1 MSQTTQLVNTEKSV
15 PQAPA
20 QVIAL
25 DPRSAEQTQGS
36 SRHLRILQLSDLL
49 SRHLNIAQIV
59 EAFMAEI
66 ADDVD
71 FCGYRFSCDDINIIV
86 EHGVIEG
93 FNANYRLKIQN
104 RMLGELTLFKLS
116 SFNSR
121 ELCELEE
128 LLCSLIYPIKNALM
142 YQIALKSAYR
152 DPLTGLN
159 NRLAMEMN
167 LPREIDLAK
176 RHSQAMALL
185 VMDLDGFKAIN
196 DGYGHDV
203 GDQVL
208 REVASV
214 ISQVVR
220 NTDLVYRY
228 GGDEF
233 VGGLVQTDIH
243 GAIDVS
249 ERIRGSIDN
258 LDLGAFGVPGPV
270 QVSVGITLVRQGDTF
285 ISTFKRADRAL
296 YQAKLNGKNQIIIC

>member
-1 MSQTTQLVNTEKSV
+1 MSQTTQLVNTDKST
-15 PQAPA
+15 PQVPA

-25 DPRSAEQTQGS
+25 DPRSAEPTPGN
-36 SRHLRILQLSDLL
+36 RKHLRILQLSDLL
-49 SRHLNIAQIV
+49 SRHLDIAQII

-66 ADDVD
+66 AEGVNY
-71 FCGYRFSCDDINIIV
+71 CGYRFSCSDINATV

-121 ELCELEE
+121 ELCELED

-176 RHSQAMALL
+176 RHSQAMAVL

-196 DGYGHDV
+196 DGHGHDV

-208 REVASV
+208 REVADV

-220 NTDLVYRY
+220 NTDLVFRY

-233 VGGLVQTDIH
+233 VCGLAQTDIH

-249 ERIRGSIDN
+249 ERIRSSIDN
-258 LDLGAFGVPGPV
+258 LELSACGVNGQV
-270 QVSVGITLVRQGDTF
+270 QISIGITLVRHGDTF
-285 ISTFKRADRAL
+285 MSTFKRADKAL

>member
-1 MSQTTQLVNTEKSV
+1 MSQTTQLFSSQKSI
-15 PQAPA
+15 PKAPA

-25 DPRSAEQTQGS
+25 DPRPGDTSQKDNKYV
-36 SRHLRILQLSDLL
+36 RILQLSDLL
-49 SRHLNIAQIV
+49 SRNLEIEQVIEV
-59 EAFMAEI
+59 FMAEI
-66 ADDVD
+66 SDEVD
-71 FCGYRFSCDDINIIV
+71 FCGYRFRCDDINTTI
-86 EHGVIEG
+86 ESGVIEG
-93 FNANYRLKIQN
+93 FNATYRLKIQN

-121 ELCELEE
+121 ELCELEDI
-128 LLCSLIYPIKNALM
+128 LCSLIYPIKNALM

-159 NRLAMEMN
+159 NRTSMEKN

-176 RHSQAMALL
+176 RYSQSMALL
-185 VMDLDGFKAIN
+185 VMDLDGFKEIN
-196 DGYGHDV
+196 DGFGHDV

-208 REVASV
+208 REVAES

-233 VGGLVQTDIH
+233 VGGLAQTDIH
-243 GAIDVS
+243 GAIDVC
-249 ERIRGSIDN
+249 ERIRCSIEN
-258 LDLGAFGVPGPV
+258 LDLSGFGVKG
-270 QVSVGITLVRQGDTF
+270 QVRVSIGITLVRHGDNF
-285 ISTFKRADRAL
+285 LSAFKRADKAL

>member
-1 MSQTTQLVNTEKSV
+1 MSQTTQLMNSEKAMA
-15 PQAPA
+15 QLPA

-25 DPRSAEQTQGS
+25 DTRSNERTQGNKK
-36 SRHLRILQLSDLL
+36 RLRILQLSDLL
-49 SRHLNIAQIV
+49 SRNLDIVQIIEV
-59 EAFMAEI
+59 FMAEI
-66 ADDVD
+66 AHDVR
-71 FCGYRFSCDDINIIV
+71 FCGYRFSCDDIGADV
-86 EHGVIEG
+86 EQGVIEG

-104 RMLGELTLFKLS
+104 RLLGELTLFKLS
-116 SFNSR
+116 SFNSG
-121 ELCELEE
+121 ELCELED

-159 NRLAMEMN
+159 NRLSMEKN

-176 RHSQAMALL
+176 RHKQAMALL
-185 VMDLDGFKAIN
+185 VMDLDGFKDIN
-196 DGYGHDV
+196 DSFGHDV

-208 REVASV
+208 REVAEV
-214 ISQVVR
+214 ISHVVR

-233 VGGLVQTDIH
+233 VGGLAQTDIH

-249 ERIRGSIDN
+249 ERIRSSIDN
-258 LDLGAFGVPGPV
+258 LDLGAFGVNSKV
-270 QVSVGITLVRQGDTF
+270 QVSIGITLVRHGDDF
-285 ISTFKRADRAL
+285 SSTFKRADKAL

>member
-1 MSQTTQLVNTEKSV
+1 MSQTTQLVNTDKSI
-15 PQAPA
+15 PQVPA

-25 DPRSAEQTQGS
+25 DPRTVEQTQGN
-36 SRHLRILQLSDLL
+36 RKHLRILQLSDLL
-49 SRHLNIAQIV
+49 SRHLDIAQII
-59 EAFMAEI
+59 EAFMSEI
-66 ADDVD
+66 ADDVNY
-71 FCGYRFSCDDINIIV
+71 CGYRFSCNDINATL

-121 ELCELEE
+121 ELCELED

-176 RHSQAMALL
+176 RHSQAMAVL

-196 DGYGHDV
+196 DGHGHDV

-208 REVASV
+208 REVAEV

-220 NTDLVYRY
+220 NTDLVFRY

-233 VGGLVQTDIH
+233 VCGLAQTDTH

-249 ERIRGSIDN
+249 ERIRSSIDN
-258 LDLGAFGVPGPV
+258 LELSAFGVNGQV
-270 QVSVGITLVRQGDTF
+270 QISIGITLVRQGDTF
-285 ISTFKRADRAL
+285 MSTFKRADKAL
-296 YQAKLNGKNQIIIC
+296 YRAKLNGKNQIIIC

>member
-1 MSQTTQLVNTEKSV
+1 MSQTTQLVNTDKSI
-15 PQAPA
+15 PQVPA

-25 DPRSAEQTQGS
+25 DPRSAEQTQGK
-36 SRHLRILQLSDLL
+36 RKHLRILQLSDLL
-49 SRHLNIAQIV
+49 SRHLDIAQII
-59 EAFMAEI
+59 EAFIAEI
-66 ADDVD
+66 ADDVHY
-71 FCGYRFSCDDINIIV
+71 CGYRFSCSDINATI

-104 RMLGELTLFKLS
+104 RMLGELTLFKLT

-121 ELCELEE
+121 ELCELED

-176 RHSQAMALL
+176 RHSQAMAIL

-196 DGYGHDV
+196 DGHGHDV

-208 REVASV
+208 REVAEV

-220 NTDLVYRY
+220 NTDLVFRY

-233 VGGLVQTDIH
+233 VCGLAQTDIH

-249 ERIRGSIDN
+249 ERIRSSIDN
-258 LDLGAFGVPGPV
+258 LELSAFGVAGQV
-270 QVSVGITLVRQGDTF
+270 QISIGITLVRHGDTF
-285 ISTFKRADRAL
+285 MSTFKRADKAL

>member
-1 MSQTTQLVNTEKSV
+1 MSQTTQLVNSDKAIA
-15 PQAPA
+15 QLPA

-25 DPRSAEQTQGS
+25 DTRSGVRAQGNK
-36 SRHLRILQLSDLL
+36 RNLRILQLSDLL
-49 SRHLNIAQIV
+49 SRNLDIAQVIDV
-59 EAFMAEI
+59 FMAEI
-66 ADDVD
+66 APDVK
-71 FCGYRFSCDDINIIV
+71 FCGYRFRCDDINATI

-104 RMLGELTLFKLS
+104 RLLGELTLFKLS
-116 SFNSR
+116 SFNSG
-121 ELCELEE
+121 ELCELED

-159 NRLAMEMN
+159 NRLSMEKN

-176 RHSQAMALL
+176 RHSQSMALL
-185 VMDLDGFKAIN
+185 VMDLDGFKEIN
-196 DGYGHDV
+196 DSYGHDV

-208 REVASV
+208 REVAEV

-233 VGGLVQTDIH
+233 VGGLAQTDIH

-249 ERIRGSIDN
+249 ERIRHSIEK
-258 LDLGAFGVPGPV
+258 LDLSAFGLNGQI
-270 QVSVGITLVRQGDTF
+270 QVSIGITLVRNGDSF
-285 ISTFKRADRAL
+285 LSTFKRADKAL